1 MGGQQ
6 GQQYGQPGQMGGQQ
20 YGQPGQMGGQQGQQ
34 YGQPGG
40 QMGGQMGG
48 GGLEGQIQAKLQ
60 TIIQQNGLSAFYP
73 PQALQ
78 QLVQRVARIDMR

>member
-1 MGGQQ
+1 M
-6 GQQYGQPGQMGGQQ
+6 
-20 YGQPGQMGGQQGQQ
+20 
-34 YGQPGG
+34 GG
-40 QMGGQMGG
+40 QMGGGVGG

-78 QLVQRVARIDMR
+78 QIVQRVARIDLRSGLLPRTCNHELHQSSYDGLGRDWRWEAEPC